1 MGVES
6 YNFFIYPKENMV
18 KLTDDGWETYGSHS
32 VLFTNVTNALKS
44 MLNVNSYTSKES
56 WSDDDPECY
65 YSYADETCIIEIQIN
80 SGVKSEKV
88 DEISVRFAVY
98 NPEGTFEKAIKLCRN
113 IGILLGMNVLDMKL
127 HESLDFSNEIQV
139 MKSKQ
144 KYYEKREQF
153 FSMFSLPDGV
163 IARPLYCSEVW
174 NIVKGER

>member
-1 MGVES
+1 M
-6 YNFFIYPKENMV
+6 
-18 KLTDDGWETYGSHS
+18 
-32 VLFTNVTNALKS
+32 
-44 MLNVNSYTSKES
+44 
-56 WSDDDPECY
+56 
-65 YSYADETCIIEIQIN
+65 DETCILEIQIN

-88 DEISVRFAVY
+88 DEISVRFAVC
-98 NPEGTFEKAIKLCRN
+98 NPEGTFEKAINLCRN

-153 FSMFSLPDGV
+153 FSMFSLQDGV